1 MLRVGGILTLLFLLS
16 ACATQGVRLAKLDTK
31 LPRQHE
37 LRETPFFPQELYQC
51 GPAALATSLN
61 AVGVKVRPDAL
72 TDQVYI
78 PSRKGSLQIE
88 MLAAA
93 RRHGTVAMKIRP
105 ALPALLEEVAGGN
118 PVVVLQNM
126 ALSWAPTWH
135 YAVVVGYDL
144 DRELIW
150 LRSGPHQ
157 RMEMAMNTFE
167 RTWARSE
174 HWGFITLPPGKLPA
188 SQRVEDMVPALIDFE
203 KTAKPIQSK
212 KAYHAAANRWP
223 KSLVVQMGLGNTA
236 YASGDMKTAKT
247 ALQQAVKHHPDSA
260 AAHNNLAHVLLTLG
274 ELNAAKKMAD
284 KALQLAGE
292 DAELRAQVNETL
304 QSIQKKMG
312 RRKSS

>member
-1 MLRVGGILTLLFLLS
+1 MLRLGSILTLLFLLS

-223 KSLVVQMGLGNTA
+223 ESLVVQMGLGNTA

-284 KALQLAGE
+284 KALQLSGE